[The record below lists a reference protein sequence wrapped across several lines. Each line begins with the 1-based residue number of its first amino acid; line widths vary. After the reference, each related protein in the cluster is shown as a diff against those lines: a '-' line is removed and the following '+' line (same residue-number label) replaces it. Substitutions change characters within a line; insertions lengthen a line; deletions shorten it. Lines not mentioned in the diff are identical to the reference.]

1 MKWPVLKRA
10 IYLFVGVAV
19 LLYLLRSAGAGSVRL
34 YLRNLG
40 PWIVVPIVF
49 VGLQHALRSLS
60 WYAAV
65 KATGHPVPYL
75 TLLRARLG
83 AECLGYLSLTG
94 ALGSQT
100 SKVWLI
106 REGVPMRRGAAS
118 VIVDALA
125 SAIAGVLYAGVALLV
140 CQYALEL
147 PDWTAAV
154 GGGLVALAVVGWT
167 MATVWS
173 EQRRNHLEDYNV
185 LLNHPVPPGWRAAV
199 RDSFRRVRAALVRLR
214 GIHLARMILLHSLGH
229 VALTMATWSIL
240 ALLGISQLFVV
251 GLLFEVGAKLGN
263 VMGAFIPA
271 RLGVFE
277 AGVTASSGILNMGTA
292 AGLAVGLVRRLVDL
306 IWVAIGL
313 LSLTVGAV
321 RTRSEVDGGAEGTN
335 TSTSAAG
342 EPIAQGPGSASA
354 SA

>member
-10 IYLFVGVAV
+10 IFLVVGVTV
-19 LLYLLRSAGAGSVRL
+19 LLYLLRSAGTGSVQL

-40 PWIVVPIVF
+40 PWIAIPFAF

-100 SKVWLI
+100 SKVWLL

-140 CQYALEL
+140 CQYALGL
-147 PDWTAAV
+147 PTWTSAV
-154 GGGLVALAVVGWT
+154 GGGLVALAVAGWA

-173 EQRRNHLEDYNV
+173 EQRRHRVEDYNV
-185 LLNHPVPPGWRAAV
+185 LLAHPVPPGWRAAV

-214 GIHLARMILLHSLGH
+214 GLHLARMILIHSLGH
-229 VALTMATWSIL
+229 VSLTLATWSIL
-240 ALLGISQLFVV
+240 ALLGISQSFLI

-277 AGVTASSGILNMGTA
+277 AGITASSGILHMGAA

-306 IWVAIGL
+306 IWVALGL
-313 LSLTVGAV
+313 VILTVGGVNV
-321 RTRSEVDGGAEGTN
+321 RPDASESAESVAST
-335 TSTSAAG
+335 TSTVEG
-342 EPIAQGPGSASA
+342 H
-354 SA
+354 

>member
-10 IYLFVGVAV
+10 IFLIVGVTV
-19 LLYLLRSAGAGSVRL
+19 LLYLLRSAGTGSVQM

-40 PWIVVPIVF
+40 PWIAIPFAF

-65 KATGHPVPYL
+65 MATGHPVPYL

-100 SKVWLI
+100 SKVWLL

-140 CQYALEL
+140 CQYALSL
-147 PDWTAAV
+147 PTWTSAV
-154 GGGLVALAVVGWT
+154 GGGLVALAVAGWA

-173 EQRRNHLEDYNV
+173 EQRRHRVEDYDV
-185 LLNHPVPPGWRAAV
+185 LLTHPVPPGWRAAV

-214 GIHLARMILLHSLGH
+214 CLHIARLILIHSLGH
-229 VALTMATWSIL
+229 VFLTHATWSIL
-240 ALLGISQLFVV
+240 ALLGISQSFLI

-277 AGVTASSGILNMGTA
+277 AGVTASSGILHMGAA

-306 IWVAIGL
+306 IWVALGL
-313 LSLTVGAV
+313 VILTVGGVNV
-321 RTRSEVDGGAEGTN
+321 RPDARESAESVAST
-335 TSTSAAG
+335 TSTV
-342 EPIAQGPGSASA
+342 EEH
-354 SA
+354 

>member
-1 MKWPVLKRA
+1 MNSPALKRA
-10 IYLFVGVAV
+10 IFLVVGITI
-19 LLYLLRSAGAGSVRL
+19 LLYLLRSAGTGSVRL
-34 YLRNLG
+34 YLQNLG
-40 PWIVVPIVF
+40 PWIAVPFAF
-49 VGLQHALRSLS
+49 VGAQHALRSLS

-65 KATGHPVPYL
+65 KATGHPVPYP

-100 SKVWLI
+100 SKVWLL

-125 SAIAGVLYAGVALLV
+125 SAIAGVLYAGIALLI
-140 CQYALEL
+140 CQYSLNL
-147 PDWTAAV
+147 PNWTAAI
-154 GGGLVALAVVGWT
+154 GGGLVSLAVAGWA

-173 EQRRNHLEDYNV
+173 EQRRHRVEDYNV
-185 LLNHPVPPGWRAAV
+185 LLSHPVPPGWRAAV

-214 GIHLARMILLHSLGH
+214 GLHIARMILLHAFGH
-229 VALTMATWSIL
+229 VALTLATYSIIV
-240 ALLGISQLFVV
+240 LLGISDSFVI

-277 AGVTASSGILNMGTA
+277 AGVTASSGILQMGTA

-306 IWVAIGL
+306 IWVALGL
-313 LSLTVGAV
+313 VSLTVRA
-321 RTRSEVDGGAEGTN
+321 SHP
-335 TSTSAAG
+335 
-342 EPIAQGPGSASA
+342 EPATDQG
-354 SA
+354 

>member
-1 MKWPVLKRA
+1 MKSPALKRA
-10 IYLFVGVAV
+10 IFLVVGAAV
-19 LLYLLRSAGAGSVRL
+19 LLYLLRSAGTGSVQL
-34 YLRNLG
+34 YLKNLG
-40 PWIVVPIVF
+40 PWIAVPF
-49 VGLQHALRSLS
+49 ALVGLQHALRSLS

-83 AECLGYLSLTG
+83 AETLGYLSLTG

-100 SKVWLI
+100 SKVWLL

-140 CQYALEL
+140 CQYVLGL
-147 PDWTAAV
+147 PDWTAAI

-173 EQRRNHLEDYNV
+173 EQRRHRVEDYDV
-185 LLNHPVPPGWRAAV
+185 LLSHPVPPGWRAAV

-214 GIHLARMILLHSLGH
+214 GLHIARMILLHSLGH

-240 ALLGISQLFVV
+240 VLLGISSAFIV

-277 AGVTASSGILNMGTA
+277 AGVTASSGILQMGTA

-306 IWVAIGL
+306 LWVALGL
-313 LSLTVGAV
+313 LSLSVSVTHAGP
-321 RTRSEVDGGAEGTN
+321 EVVESAQSTK
-335 TSTSAAG
+335 TSAAERG
-342 EPIAQGPGSASA
+342 
-354 SA
+354 

>member
-10 IYLFVGVAV
+10 IFLVVGVAV
-19 LLYLLRSAGAGSVRL
+19 LLYLLRSAGTGSVQL

-40 PWIVVPIVF
+40 PWIAVPFAF

-65 KATGHPVPYL
+65 KATGHPVPFL

-100 SKVWLI
+100 SKVWLL

-140 CQYALEL
+140 CQYYLNL
-147 PDWTAAV
+147 PTWTSAI
-154 GGGLVALAVVGWT
+154 GGALVAIAVAGWA

-173 EQRRNHLEDYNV
+173 EQRRHRVEDYNV
-185 LLNHPVPPGWRAAV
+185 LLNHPVPPGWRAGV

-214 GIHLARMILLHSLGH
+214 GLHIARMILIHSLGH
-229 VALTMATWSIL
+229 VALTLATWSIL
-240 ALLGISQLFVV
+240 ALLGISSSFVV

-277 AGVTASSGILNMGTA
+277 AGVTASSGILHMGAA

-306 IWVAIGL
+306 IWVALGL
-313 LSLTVGAV
+313 VILTVGGANA
-321 RTRSEVDGGAEGTN
+321 RSEEERAGKTASTTFSAEGH
-335 TSTSAAG
+335 
-342 EPIAQGPGSASA
+342 
-354 SA
+354 